1 MTPSFLYLSQMT
13 DSEKPDDADAVV
25 LSFQNVLKRCKGTN
39 KNENNNF
46 IPPTILPLLFLKD
59 YLRICLD
66 FTANKFYVRS
76 CLDFISS
83 LVEGRF

>member
-1 MTPSFLYLSQMT
+1 MT

-46 IPPTILPLLFLKD
+46 ILPTIHFP
-59 YLRICLD
+59 
-66 FTANKFYVRS
+66 
-76 CLDFISS
+76 
-83 LVEGRF
+83 